1 MKKISKLKKILVS
14 LITIVM
20 TIFVSFKNIV
30 FADLVVY
37 EPSYVN
43 VIVYSKP
50 FFVALALV
58 VALVIALSVVL
69 LIVIY
74 NSNNKS
80 NTNKDERKLKQ

>member
-20 TIFVSFKNIV
+20 TIFVLFKNIV

-58 VALVIALSVVL
+58 VL